1 MGSRPDSS
9 IRPTPRREGQTPA
22 TVCGTGHAPGEG
34 LVGGARCGG
43 SLTAVPFPPG
53 STGLCGKSLLS
64 DQSYCEPKIARR
76 R

>member
-9 IRPTPRREGQTPA
+9 IRPTPRREGQTPE

-43 SLTAVPFPPG
+43 SLTAVPFP
-53 STGLCGKSLLS
+53 CGKSLLS
-64 DQSYCEPKIARR
+64 DQSYCEPKTARR